1 MGEWCNLFFISESE
15 NICPNGGIWQN
26 EKETPTAMSQQPLQ
40 LSSIQKIG
48 DLLAIAWADGRE
60 DYLGLEEVR
69 KACPCAACK
78 GEPDVLG
85 RGVLP
90 EPPPGSAQLTGWQMI
105 GGYGW
110 QPRWG
115 DGHAT
120 GIFSY
125 SYLRQLGE
133 KAEK

>member
-1 MGEWCNLFFISESE
+1 
-15 NICPNGGIWQN
+15 
-26 EKETPTAMSQQPLQ
+26 MSHAHLHPDTL
-40 LSSIQKIG
+40 QKIG
-48 DLLAIAWADGRE
+48 NLLAIAWSDGRE
-60 DYLGLEEVR
+60 DFLELEEVR

-90 EPPPGSAQLTGWQMI
+90 EPPPGSAELTGWQMI

-120 GIFSY
+120 GIYSY
-125 SYLRQLGE
+125 SYLRQLGDKPTE
-133 KAEK
+133 